1 MIKLKIK
8 RRITNKTFMICGLCS
23 LLVCLLLSSYCVYKY
38 VKTKNFVKVEATII
52 ENENSEKSPHNS
64 INIDYKYKN
73 VNYTNQLKVIFKFN
87 KKVGKTVQ
95 IHLNPANP
103 YELRDAYVMYLLPIT
118 AGLIGVY
125 SIFCLKVIL
134 TRKKIH

>member
-1 MIKLKIK
+1 MLKLK
-8 RRITNKTFMICGLCS
+8 TNHSISTKTYLICGLCS

-38 VKTKNFVKVEATII
+38 VKTKNFVKVEATIT
-52 ENENSEKSPHNS
+52 ENETSDKSSHNS

-73 VNYTNQLKVIFKFN
+73 INYTNQLKVIFKFN
-87 KKVGKTVQ
+87 KKVGKTVK

-103 YELRDAYVMYLLPIT
+103 YELRDAYVMYLLPIS
-118 AGLIGVY
+118 AGLTGIF
-125 SIFCLKVIL
+125 SIFCIKVIL